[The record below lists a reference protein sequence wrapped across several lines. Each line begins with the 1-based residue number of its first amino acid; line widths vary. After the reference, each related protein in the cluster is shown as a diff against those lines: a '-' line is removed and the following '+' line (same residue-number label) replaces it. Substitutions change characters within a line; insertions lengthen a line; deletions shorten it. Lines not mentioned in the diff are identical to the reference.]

1 MTAKE
6 APKPA
11 ATVFDGNDA
20 AYQAW
25 LVANPRGYVVNTR
38 RSKRPAY
45 MVLHRADCATIRRL
59 SGMARR
65 GGFTERSY
73 IKVCAVEI
81 GALRDWVRRHDRA
94 DGSFSTECS
103 LCCSVR

>member
-1 MTAKE
+1 MTAKRT
-6 APKPA
+6 PKLA

-25 LVANPRGYVVNTR
+25 LLANPQGHVVNTR
-38 RSKRPAY
+38 RNKPPSY

-59 SGMARR
+59 SGMARK

-73 IKVCAVEI
+73 IKICAVEI
-81 GALRDWVRRHDRA
+81 AALRDWVRRHARA

-103 LCCSVR
+103 ICCSTR